1 MVDEMPRVAAN
12 PLESFPSLLLS
23 FSDHGSWPERNRAPV
38 SFRVSSVRVK
48 YCKIEGKENM
58 SLSARPR
65 GV

>member
-1 MVDEMPRVAAN
+1 MVDQMRRVAAN

-23 FSDHGSWPERNRAPV
+23 FSDHGSRPEQNRAPV